1 MKTNAAATF
10 LNVCLGTSALLVTAM
25 LVRSEMAATR
35 SLPVPQV
42 RRLFLDSVPAGVD
55 YFAGG
60 HRIGPADKA
69 PAMVVFSDYQCP
81 ACKLLHRELEL
92 RRNRSQH
99 DLTIAYRHWPLSRH
113 PHAER
118 AAMASECA
126 APQGRFAQMH
136 DSLFARSGNLEAVT
150 SQQLA
155 LAAGVADI
163 DRFSALHEQ
172 RQHRR
177 RCQKG
182 GRGRSRDRVGWH
194 AHSGS
199 SRRQSL
205 FRRPSTSRARFAH
218 QRALFVAVSDP
229 CSTVIC
235 EAFSVGQRL
244 RSRA

>member
-163 DRFSALHEQ
+163 DRFLRCMSSDSIAAVVRKEAEVARAIGSDGTPTVVLRGGKAFFGVPAPHVLDSLISAL
-172 RQHRR
+172 
-177 RCQKG
+177 
-182 GRGRSRDRVGWH
+182 
-194 AHSGS
+194 S
-199 SRRQSL
+199 SS
-205 FRRPSTSRARFAH
+205 P
-218 QRALFVAVSDP
+218 
-229 CSTVIC
+229 
-235 EAFSVGQRL
+235 
-244 RSRA
+244 